1 MTLDT
6 RHTTHDILQ
15 YPIKTRLSLSG
26 TLVVA
31 RDIAHAK
38 LKEVLSSLSPSPL
51 PSPSRLSPAARLVC
65 VLRAIFRVR
74 IESNLSS
81 CVRLPVRAYVAAYV
95 AAQASRCFLEARML
109 EGGGDLANKRRKR
122 TRDARKSDTQHPPLT
137 PTIRWAASGRRQG
150 PA

>member
-38 LKEVLSSLSPSPL
+38 LKEVLSSPSPSPL

-65 VLRAIFRVR
+65 VLRAIFHLVCACLC
-74 IESNLSS
+74 E
-81 CVRLPVRAYVAAYV
+81 P
-95 AAQASRCFLEARML
+95 M
-109 EGGGDLANKRRKR
+109 
-122 TRDARKSDTQHPPLT
+122 
-137 PTIRWAASGRRQG
+137 
-150 PA
+150 